1 LRVALFADMSIG
13 ETLMSNTS
21 TVRNAPPVVT
31 ALLAL
36 LGVVLIIIAVLYF
49 AETSNHLPAFFP
61 GHDAKHAFHHTK
73 HGIAALVVGVLA
85 LIGAWMTAGRK
96 KAA

>member
-1 LRVALFADMSIG
+1 
-13 ETLMSNTS
+13 
-21 TVRNAPPVVT
+21 VRNASPVVT

-36 LGVVLIIIAVLYF
+36 LGVVLIIVAIVYF
-49 AETSNHLPAFFP
+49 TETAEHLPSFFLGHESNHF
-61 GHDAKHAFHHTK
+61 HHHHTK

-96 KAA
+96 KTA